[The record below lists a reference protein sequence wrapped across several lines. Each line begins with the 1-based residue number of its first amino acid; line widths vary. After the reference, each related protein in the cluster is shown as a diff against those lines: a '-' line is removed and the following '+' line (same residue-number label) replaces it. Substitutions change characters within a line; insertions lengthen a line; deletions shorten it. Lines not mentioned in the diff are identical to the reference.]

1 MGAQP
6 AVPLQGRDAGCLTEL
21 GGGPRLHISRRLRKW
36 AAMEA
41 IMRRLRTSGH
51 GLATIA
57 GRRGLFI
64 VWIVL
69 LATSLRTPR
78 VRGAENNE
86 VIVERNVAA
95 KMRDGVTL
103 RADIYRPKADG
114 KFPVLLVR
122 TPYDKTHESSF
133 GLKGAAR
140 GDVVIAQDVRGR
152 FTSD

>member
-1 MGAQP
+1 
-6 AVPLQGRDAGCLTEL
+6 
-21 GGGPRLHISRRLRKW
+21 
-36 AAMEA
+36 MEA

-78 VRGAENNE
+78 VMAAENYE

-114 KFPVLLVR
+114 KFPVILTR
-122 TPYDKTHESSF
+122 TPYDKT
-133 GLKGAAR
+133 GALGTCMRVAAS
-140 GDVVIAQDVRGR
+140 GYVCVAQDVRGR
-152 FTSD
+152 FASEGEWYPFK